1 MKIVSTKEAE
11 ALTVS
16 GLGFD
21 SDYTDLGVPEA
32 LAAMIRKTASF
43 LCPCRKEALVRAV
56 SSLLHPLRSDEA
68 SDDTIREMVDS
79 LVGYGD
85 LIEAN
90 DVNAPSDASLLY
102 LAAPGF
108 VQTSEHLFLLVG
120 TIPDGEDPSP
130 PGLRE
135 RVAPVICTRRLRV
148 DDAKEAADA
157 LLQAG
162 FVRLKL
168 DSWLKCPP
176 VQSAS
181 ELAARYDEALSK
193 SGPPGTPE
201 EVMILDPTRPVKYY
215 KGRWTKLKGQSGR
228 FVARRSQAYGSQLW
242 CYIEATEGRVTR
254 LLDFPLYENC
264 WRAFDEAWHLL
275 QAQDAVAGHPQLYRV
290 RNDAPSGSVAMDL
303 FSPPPTWATR
313 RLDSVGQRT
322 LPNSALL
329 SYVFAETELD
339 AECRFA
345 TDRMWLKRE

>member
-1 MKIVSTKEAE
+1 MRVVSTREVE
-11 ALTVS
+11 ALAVS

-21 SDYTDLGVPEA
+21 SEYTDLGVPEA
-32 LAAMIRKTASF
+32 LAAMIRKAASF
-43 LCPCRKEALVRAV
+43 LCPCRAEALVRV
-56 SSLLHPLRSDEA
+56 VYSLLHPLRSDDA
-68 SDDTIREMVDS
+68 LDDTIREMVDS

-85 LIEAN
+85 LIEAS
-90 DVNAPSDASLLY
+90 DVSARDEASLLY

-108 VQTSEHLFLLVG
+108 VQTSNHLFLLVG

-135 RVAPVICTRRLRV
+135 NIAPVMCTRRLRV
-148 DDAKEAADA
+148 GDPNEAADA

-176 VQSAS
+176 IQHAP
-181 ELAARYDEALSK
+181 EFAARYDVALSQ

-201 EVMILDPTRPVKYY
+201 GVMILDPTRSVKYY
-215 KGRWTKLKGQSGR
+215 KGRWTRLKSQSGR

-242 CYIEATEGRVTR
+242 CYIEATDGRVTR
-254 LLDFPLYENC
+254 LLDFPHYENR

-275 QAQDAVAGHPQLYRV
+275 QALDAVAGHPQLYRV
-290 RNDAPSGSVAMDL
+290 RTDVPTGAVAMDF
-303 FSPPPTWATR
+303 FSPLPTWATR
-313 RLDSVGQRT
+313 RLDSIGQRT
-322 LPNSALL
+322 LPDSALL
-329 SYVFAETELD
+329 SYVFAETDLD
-339 AECRFA
+339 AECSFA